1 MSYRPYP
8 PPTRLHRLYDPVADL
23 PPDHLAR
30 WVEAVV
36 EEAVTPPP
44 HPPGRGQSPYDP
56 RLTIKVLVYGYA
68 TGIRSSRQLA
78 RLCRESLPFLFLT
91 RGDHP
96 SHTTLCDARREESA
110 GIEAVWLGLFAVA
123 DRCGL
128 KRLGHVVVDS
138 SKFRANASDEA
149 VLTAAEYEAMRAELQ
164 RVLAEAE
171 AVDAQE
177 AATGR
182 RLPPELGAP
191 VPYEQMR
198 DIVRRVRKRRAA
210 EKREEPPAAAGE
222 APGAG
227 SATPAGAAAAG
238 PAPGRPV
245 SARMR
250 TQLRAALVALALA
263 IATGRKHLCLTDPDA
278 EMMGEGRTKRVQ
290 ECHSF
295 EVVVD
300 REAGLLVVGQTTQE
314 GNDNARL
321 EPLLAAA
328 QAHEPDGVK
337 AADADCGYYSGDALA
352 RLIRA
357 GIDLCVPDPHTAC
370 DLHRGQPIGT
380 TRARTQG
387 EVPLT
392 YVAASDRY
400 VCPEGNELRPR
411 QQRQKWGQ
419 WVTIYRAVRDCRGCP
434 RAGDCLQQAGAA
446 RRTLCVGQ
454 EAELLEAARQRF
466 AAAAHQERY
475 HHRGEVVERVF
486 GFVRAVLGY
495 HGWLLRG
502 RDGVACEGRLFKVAY
517 QVRKVHAAW
526 AAAGAR

>member
-78 RLCRESLPFLFLT
+78 RLCRESLPYLFLT

-96 SHTTLCDARREESA
+96 SHTTLCDARREESE

-149 VLTAAEYEAMRAELQ
+149 VLTAAEYAAMRAELQ
-164 RVLAEAE
+164 RVLAEAA
-171 AVDAQE
+171 AVDAEE

-191 VPYEQMR
+191 VPHEQMR
-198 DIVRRVRKRRAA
+198 DLVRRVRKRRAQ
-210 EKREEPPAAAGE
+210 ENRPEPPAAAE
-222 APGAG
+222 EPAGAV
-227 SATPAGAAAAG
+227 PAGAAAA
-238 PAPGRPV
+238 PAPRRPV

-250 TQLRAALVALALA
+250 AQLRAALVALALA

-300 REAGLLVVGQTTQE
+300 REAGLLVVGQTSQE

-357 GIDLCVPDPHTAC
+357 GIDPCVPDPHTAC

-392 YVAASDRY
+392 YVTASDRY

-434 RAGDCLQQAGAA
+434 RAGDCLRQAGAA
-446 RRTLCVGQ
+446 RRTLCVGR

-466 AAAAHQERY
+466 AEAAHQERY
-475 HHRGEVVERVF
+475 HHRGEVVESVF

-502 RDGVACEGRLFKVAY
+502 REGVACEGRLFKVAY
-517 QVRKVHAAW
+517 QVRKVHAA
-526 AAAGAR
+526 AAAAAR

>member
-68 TGIRSSRQLA
+68 TGTRSSRQLA
-78 RLCRESLPFLFLT
+78 RLCRESLPYLFLT
-91 RGDHP
+91 RGDAP
-96 SHTTLCDARREESA
+96 SHTTLCDARRDESA

-171 AVDAQE
+171 AVDERE
-177 AATGR
+177 AATGP
-182 RLPPELGAP
+182 RLASELGEP
-191 VPYEQMR
+191 VPREQMR
-198 DIVRRVRKRRAA
+198 DLVRRVRKLRAQA
-210 EKREEPPAAAGE
+210 QRPEAPAPAGE
-222 APGAG
+222 AAAAAPA
-227 SATPAGAAAAG
+227 SSAGAA
-238 PAPGRPV
+238 PTPRRPV

-250 TQLRAALVALALA
+250 AQLRAALVALALA

-300 REAGLLVVGQTTQE
+300 QEAGLLVVGQTTQA

-321 EPLLAAA
+321 EPLVAAA

-337 AADADCGYYSGDALA
+337 AADGDCGYYSGDALA

-357 GIDLCVPDPHTAC
+357 GIDTCVPDTNTAC

-392 YVAASDRY
+392 YVTASDRY

-411 QQRQKWGQ
+411 QQRQKRGQ

-434 RAGDCLQQAGAA
+434 RAGDCLQQATAA
-446 RRTLCVGQ
+446 RRTLCVGR
-454 EAELLEAARQRF
+454 EAALLEAARQRF
-466 AAAAHQERY
+466 AETGHQERY
-475 HHRGEVVERVF
+475 HHRGEVVESVF
-486 GFVRAVLGY
+486 GFIRAVLGY

>member
-1 MSYRPYP
+1 MSYRPHP
-8 PPTRLHRLYDPVADL
+8 SPSPLDRLYDPVADL

-30 WVEAVV
+30 LVEAVV

-56 RLTIKVLVYGYA
+56 RLTVKVLVYGYA
-68 TGIRSSRQLA
+68 TGTRSSRQLA
-78 RLCRESLPFLFLT
+78 RLCRESLPYLFLT

-96 SHTTLCDARREESA
+96 SHTTLCDARRDETDA
-110 GIEAVWLGLFAVA
+110 IEAVWLALFAVA
-123 DRCGL
+123 DHCAL
-128 KRLGHVVVDS
+128 KRLGHIVVDS

-149 VLTAAEYEAMRAELQ
+149 VLTEAEYAAMRAELQ

-171 AVDAQE
+171 AVDERE
-177 AATGR
+177 AVAGR
-182 RLPPELGAP
+182 QLPSELGET
-191 VPYEQMR
+191 VPREQMR
-198 DIVRRVRKRRAA
+198 DIVRRVRKLRAHAKRREATG
-210 EKREEPPAAAGE
+210 EPPGVA
-222 APGAG
+222 
-227 SATPAGAAAAG
+227 PAGAAAAAAAP
-238 PAPGRPV
+238 PAPRKPV

-250 TQLRAALVALALA
+250 TQLRAALAALARA

-295 EVVVD
+295 EVAVD

-321 EPLLAAA
+321 EPLVAAA

-337 AADADCGYYSGDALA
+337 AADADCGYYQGDALA
-352 RLIRA
+352 RLILA
-357 GIDLCVPDPHTAC
+357 GIDTCVPDSQTAC

-392 YVAASDRY
+392 YVTVSDRY
-400 VCPEGNELRPR
+400 VCPEGNELWPR
-411 QQRQKWGQ
+411 QQRQKRGQ

-434 RAGDCLQQAGAA
+434 RAGACLRQASAA
-446 RRTLCVGQ
+446 RRTLSVAR
-454 EAELLEAARQRF
+454 EAALLAAARQRF
-466 AAAAHQERY
+466 AEAAHQARY
-475 HHRGEVVERVF
+475 HHRGEVVETVF
-486 GFVRAVLGY
+486 GFLRAGLGY
-495 HGWLLRG
+495 RGWLLRG
-502 RDGVACEGRLFKVAY
+502 REGVACEGQLFKVAY
-517 QVRKVHAAW
+517 QLRKVQ
-526 AAAGAR
+526 AAGAAAVAG

>member
-1 MSYRPYP
+1 MSYRPHP
-8 PPTRLHRLYDPVADL
+8 PPCPLERLYDPVADL
-23 PPDHLAR
+23 PSDHLAR
-30 WVEAVV
+30 LVEAVV

-56 RLTIKVLVYGYA
+56 RLTVKVLVYGYA
-68 TGIRSSRQLA
+68 TGTRSSRQLA
-78 RLCRESLPFLFLT
+78 RLCRESLPYLFLT

-96 SHTTLCDARREESA
+96 SHTTLCDARRDERDA
-110 GIEAVWLGLFAVA
+110 IEAVWLALFAVA
-123 DRCGL
+123 DHRGL

-149 VLTAAEYEAMRAELQ
+149 VLTETEYEAMRAELQ

-171 AVDAQE
+171 AVDERE
-177 AATGR
+177 AATGP
-182 RLPPELGAP
+182 RLASELGET
-191 VPYEQMR
+191 VPREQMR
-198 DIVRRVRKRRAA
+198 DIVRRVRQLRAQAKGRAA
-210 EKREEPPAAAGE
+210 
-222 APGAG
+222 
-227 SATPAGAAAAG
+227 TGAAAAS
-238 PAPGRPV
+238 PAPRKPV

-250 TQLRAALVALALA
+250 TQLRAALTALARA

-295 EVVVD
+295 EVAVD

-321 EPLLAAA
+321 EPLVAAA

-337 AADADCGYYSGDALA
+337 AADGDCGYYQGDALA
-352 RLIRA
+352 RLILA
-357 GIDLCVPDPHTAC
+357 GIDPCVPDSQTAC

-392 YVAASDRY
+392 YVTATDRY

-411 QQRQKWGQ
+411 QQRQARGQ
-419 WVTIYRAVRDCRGCP
+419 WVTVYRAGRDCRGCP
-434 RAGDCLQQAGAA
+434 RANVCLQQASAG
-446 RRTLCVGQ
+446 RRTLSVGRY
-454 EAELLEAARQRF
+454 AALLAAARQRF
-466 AAAAHQERY
+466 AEAAHQERY
-475 HHRGEVVERVF
+475 HHRGEVVETVF
-486 GFVRAVLGY
+486 GFLRAVLGY
-495 HGWLLRG
+495 SGWLLRG
-502 RDGVACEGRLFKVAY
+502 RAGVACEGQLFKVAY
-517 QVRKVHAAW
+517 QIRKVQ
-526 AAAGAR
+526 AAGAAAVAR